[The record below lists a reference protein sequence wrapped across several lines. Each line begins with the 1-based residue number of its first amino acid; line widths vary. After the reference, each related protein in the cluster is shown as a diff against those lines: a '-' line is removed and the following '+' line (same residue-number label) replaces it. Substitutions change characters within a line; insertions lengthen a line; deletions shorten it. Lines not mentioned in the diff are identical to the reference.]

1 VSNYEENLRR
11 AAEIVGEANKNKK
24 SINEL
29 IDEKVKELRNLDV
42 RARLAEQDNFEEIT
56 RHLSEEERE
65 AFDEE
70 AEDIAESCTDM
81 LSAIADILKDP
92 EARAGI
98 IEELKR
104 RTT

>member
-1 VSNYEENLRR
+1 MSNYEENLRR
-11 AAEIVGEANKNKK
+11 ATEIVAEANKNKK

-65 AFDEE
+65 VFDEE
-70 AEDIAESCTDM
+70 TEAVIDSCNDM
-81 LSAIADILKDP
+81 LSVVANILKDP

-104 RTT
+104 RTA